1 LRWYRKAVRHLP
13 TPLRRGSDALIVEN
27 AGWRMARRGLEK
39 ADQVMTPEE
48 AKARWPSYAADIDA
62 ALEEIDRKE
71 GSN

>member
-1 LRWYRKAVRHLP
+1 
-13 TPLRRGSDALIVEN
+13 
-27 AGWRMARRGLEK
+27 MARRGLEK

-71 GSN
+71 RSN